1 MEEQEIKF
9 KKYNVR
15 GADYHWR
22 EVNKRSPLYFNA
34 YLYARY
40 RIVVEEIK
48 RILAAETEKRKTI
61 NLIDLGCGDG
71 VQVHLINEF
80 LKKEIPRRNIHGI
93 DVSED
98 ALIIAREKN
107 AEGTFKKESV
117 YATSFEDN
125 FFDFTVSSDVIEH
138 VQDPQKMV
146 AEAARIT
153 KKGGYVIFDT
163 PIKFTEN
170 PLDDMH
176 VQEFFPGE
184 LKKLFERDEVAIVR
198 MVQSHPFF
206 YFALCNKT
214 FNWFGKKV
222 ALFAYLINIFSSV
235 TGKNPFMKTRTYSGE
250 LMSYQ
255 YIVLRK
261 KL

>member
-1 MEEQEIKF
+1 MEEKERKF
-9 KKYNVR
+9 NKYNIR

-22 EVNKRSPLYFNA
+22 EVNKRNPLYFNA

-40 RIVVEEIK
+40 YIVVKEIK
-48 RILAAETEKRKTI
+48 KILGAESEKRKAI

-71 VQVHLINEF
+71 VQIHLINKF
-80 LKKEIPRRNIHGI
+80 LKKEIPQRNIHGI

-98 ALIIAREKN
+98 ALVIARKKN
-107 AEGTFKKESV
+107 TEGLFKKESV
-117 YATSFEDN
+117 YTISFPDN

-138 VQDPQKMV
+138 VQNPQGMV
-146 AEAARIT
+146 AEAVRIT
-153 KKGGYVIFDT
+153 RKGGYIIFGT

-170 PLDDMH
+170 PLDKMH
-176 VQEFFPGE
+176 VQEFFPSE
-184 LKKLFERDEVAIVR
+184 FRKLLEKNDVEIIRA
-198 MVQSHPFF
+198 VQSHPFF

-222 ALFAYLINIFSSV
+222 KLFFFLINIFSSLL
-235 TGKNPFMKTRTYSGE
+235 GKNPFLKTQTRPDE
-250 LMSYQ
+250 PMSYQ

>member
-1 MEEQEIKF
+1 MEEKERKF
-9 KKYNVR
+9 KKYDVR

-22 EVNKRSPLYFNA
+22 EINKRNPLYFNA

-40 RIVVEEIK
+40 YIVVKEIK
-48 RILAAETEKRKTI
+48 RTLAAEPAKCKTI

-71 VQVHLINEF
+71 VQVHFINEF
-80 LKKEIPRRNIHGI
+80 LKKEIPQRNIHGI

-98 ALIIAREKN
+98 ALVIARKKN
-107 AEGTFKKESV
+107 AEGLFKKESV
-117 YATSFEDN
+117 YAISFPDN

-146 AEAARIT
+146 DEAVRIT
-153 KKGGYVIFDT
+153 KKGGYIIFDT

-176 VQEFFPGE
+176 VQEFFPHE
-184 LKKLFERDEVAIVR
+184 LRKMFERDDVEIIRA
-198 MVQSHPFF
+198 VQSHPFF

-214 FNWFGKKV
+214 YTWFGKKV
-222 ALFAYLINIFSSV
+222 ALFAYLINIFSSL
-235 TGKNPFMKTRTYSGE
+235 TGKNPFLKAQTYPDE
-250 LMSYQ
+250 PMSYQ

-261 KL
+261 K